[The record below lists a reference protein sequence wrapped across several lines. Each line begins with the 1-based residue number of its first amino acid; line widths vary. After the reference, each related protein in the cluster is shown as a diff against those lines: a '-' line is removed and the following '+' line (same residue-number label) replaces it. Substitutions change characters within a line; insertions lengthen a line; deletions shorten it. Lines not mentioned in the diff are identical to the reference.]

1 VLVLLTGVLSILAM
15 LVAVLPFGLSMLP
28 LLFGMEDM
36 DTSLMTGTML
46 LSFLLIFLIFLAL
59 SIPIYMAYWFAPI
72 LIVKHDFG
80 VGKAMLS
87 SLKACAMNFVPFLL
101 YGLLGVV
108 LTIVAAIP
116 IGLGFLILIPMI
128 IASIYTAYR
137 DIFFIQR

>member
-1 VLVLLTGVLSILAM
+1 
-15 LVAVLPFGLSMLP
+15 
-28 LLFGMEDM
+28 
-36 DTSLMTGTML
+36 
-46 LSFLLIFLIFLAL
+46 
-59 SIPIYMAYWFAPI
+59 
-72 LIVKHDFG
+72 
-80 VGKAMLS
+80 
-87 SLKACAMNFVPFLL
+87 MNFVPFLL